1 MLLNVLWSS
10 GVIISE
16 PVLVNSKRFV
26 LTTSA
31 SDVWLVFNFYGNG
44 VVNSLLGEIEY
55 SFWDTLSLKYKA
67 LVYAFIIIGAI
78 ASFCW
83 LKFLYKNYNEIKIF
97 KKKSEIEAKSKL
109 DKDISKIMEK

>member
-1 MLLNVLWSS
+1 MEKLKKVMWIVLKLLFLVLLN
-10 GVIISE
+10 
-16 PVLVNSKRFV
+16 
-26 LTTSA
+26 SA
-31 SDVWLVFNFYGNG
+31 CIVWLVFNFYGNG
-44 VVNSLLGEIEY
+44 VVESPLGPIEY

-67 LVYAFIIIGAI
+67 LVYAFVIIGAI

-83 LKFLYKNYNEIKIF
+83 LKFLYKNYNELKLF